1 VAGTKR
7 TTSRGR
13 RLGTDYPWAE
23 LPYEQLLELRFRD
36 LHLKLEG
43 SEVDHHVQRLYA
55 ELERK
60 GLSFRPHVWLSSEWF
75 SPDATPGIAIPF
87 YLAHPRLRKLE
98 QRQMLEVEGG
108 SEASCMRILR
118 HEAGHA
124 FDTAYRLHRRK
135 RYRELFGPETAPY
148 PQFYSPKPYSK
159 SYVLHLDMWYA
170 QAHPAE
176 DFAETFAVWLRPGRR
191 WRQTYKDWPAIKKL
205 EYVDE
210 VMAEIAD
217 QPPAFHPRF
226 HVDPLR
232 EMKTTLRTHYLAK
245 RVHYAAGRP
254 EFFDADLRRLFSDD
268 KKHAHRPTAASF
280 LRGIRPDLRRLVARW
295 TGEYQYTID
304 KVLDDIIKRCQQLR
318 LRLTQ
323 SPQRTELDTIVLLT
337 VQTMNYLH
345 AGHHRVAL

>member
-1 VAGTKR
+1 
-7 TTSRGR
+7 
-13 RLGTDYPWAE
+13 LD
-23 LPYEQLLELRFRD
+23 LRFKD
-36 LHLKLEG
+36 LGLKLEG
-43 SEVDHHVQRLYA
+43 SEVDERVQRLYG
-55 ELERK
+55 ELEGR
-60 GLSFRPHVWLSSEWF
+60 GLTFRPHMWLSSEWF
-75 SPDATPGIAIPF
+75 SPDATPGVAIPF
-87 YLAHPRLRKLE
+87 YLAHPRLKKLE

-108 SEASCMRILR
+108 GESACMRILR

-135 RYRELFGPETAPY
+135 RYRELFGPETTPY
-148 PQFYSPKPYSK
+148 PRFYQPKPYSK
-159 SYVLHLDMWYA
+159 SYVIHLDMWYA

-176 DFAETFAVWLRPGRR
+176 DFAETFAVWLRPGQR
-191 WRQTYKDWPAIKKL
+191 WRQTYRDWPAIKKL

-210 VMAEIAD
+210 VMAEIGD
-217 QPPAFHPRF
+217 QVPPFHPRF
-226 HVDPLR
+226 HVEPLR
-232 EMKTTLRTHYLAK
+232 ELNTTLRTHYMAK

-268 KKHAHRPTAASF
+268 RKHADRPTAASF
-280 LRGIRPDLRRLVARW
+280 LRGIRPEMRRLVARW

>member
-1 VAGTKR
+1 VKKLARKA
-7 TTSRGR
+7 R
-13 RLGTDYPWAE
+13 RNEYPWAN
-23 LPYEQLLELRFRD
+23 LPYQELLSWRFRD
-36 LHLKLEG
+36 LGIKVEG
-43 SEVDHHVQRLYA
+43 TEVGRCVDRLYA
-55 ELERK
+55 ELAEK
-60 GLSFRPHVWLSSEWF
+60 GLTFRPHVWLSSEWF

-87 YLAHPRLRKLE
+87 YLAHPRLKKLE

-108 SEASCMRILR
+108 TESSCLRILR

-135 RYRELFGPETAPY
+135 RYREIFGPETMKY
-148 PQFYSPKPYSK
+148 PKVYSPKPYSK

-176 DFAETFAVWLRPGRR
+176 DFAETFAVWLKPGHR
-191 WRQTYKDWPAIKKL
+191 WRKHYKDWPALKKL

-210 VMAEIAD
+210 LMAEIG
-217 QPPAFHPRF
+217 QEVPPFHPRF
-226 HVDPLR
+226 FVEPLK
-232 EMKTTLRTHYLAK
+232 ELKSTLRDHYTVK
-245 RVHYAAGRP
+245 GVHYAAARP
-254 EFFDADLRRLFSDD
+254 EFFDSDLRRLFSDSKD
-268 KKHAHRPTAASF
+268 FVANATAASF
-280 LRGIRPDLRRLVARW
+280 LRGRRQNLRRLVARW

-323 SPQRTELDTIVLLT
+323 SPQRAEIDTVVLLT

-345 AGHHRVAL
+345 AGHHRVVL